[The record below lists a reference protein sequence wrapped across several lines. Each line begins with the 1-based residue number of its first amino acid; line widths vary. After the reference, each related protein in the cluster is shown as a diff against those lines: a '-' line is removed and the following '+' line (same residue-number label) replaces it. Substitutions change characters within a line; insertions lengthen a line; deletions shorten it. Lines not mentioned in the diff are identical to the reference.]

1 MNNEYLIGAQELA
14 SHRQDRDWRV
24 VDCRFDL
31 ANSAAGG
38 RAYLDGHIP
47 GAVFADLNKD
57 LAAVPTA
64 MSGRHPLPAVA
75 DISKVFSRFGIDAD
89 VRVVV
94 YDAGSGAFAARTWWL
109 LRWLG
114 HERVALLDGGFR
126 NWTSLGLPL
135 RGGHERVGRRQFEAD
150 VRHNLVIS
158 TAELVA
164 RQADIEAMKLVDAR
178 DEARF
183 RGESEPIDAIAG
195 HIPGATNLP
204 FSASLRDNGAWRGTK
219 ELAELWSGHLGAD
232 KAVEWSV
239 MCGSGVTACHL
250 ALSGM
255 LAGFREPSL
264 YAGSWSEWI
273 RDPERPIALGKA

>member
-1 MNNEYLIGAQELA
+1 MNNEFLIGAQELA
-14 SHRQDRDWRV
+14 SHRQDRGWRV
-24 VDCRFDL
+24 IDCRFDL
-31 ANSAAGG
+31 VNSAAGC

-64 MSGRHPLPAVA
+64 TSGRHPLPAVA
-75 DISKVFSRFGIDAD
+75 DISEVFSRLGIDAD
-89 VRVVV
+89 VAVVV

-114 HERVALLDGGFR
+114 HERVVLLDGGFR
-126 NWTSLGLPL
+126 NWRSLGLPL
-135 RGGHERVGRRQFEAD
+135 LDGHERVGRRQFEAD
-150 VRHNLVIS
+150 VRHDLVIS

-164 RQADIEAMKLVDAR
+164 RQADIETMKLVDAR

-204 FSASLRDNGAWRGTK
+204 FSASLRDNGAWRGTE

-232 KAVEWSV
+232 KAVDWSV

-255 LAGFREPSL
+255 LAGFREPRL

-273 RDPERPIALGKA
+273 KDPERPIALGKA